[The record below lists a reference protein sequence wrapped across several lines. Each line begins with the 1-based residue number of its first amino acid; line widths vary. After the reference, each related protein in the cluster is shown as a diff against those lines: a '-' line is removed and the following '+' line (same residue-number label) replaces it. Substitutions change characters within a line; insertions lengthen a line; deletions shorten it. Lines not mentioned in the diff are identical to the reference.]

1 MLAAPND
8 FSGKKRRKNDG
19 GTTMSRLRIL
29 TATAL
34 VTALAVSAG
43 YAQQQQQQTQRLAG
57 TIERVDGNT
66 IFAKGRDGS
75 AITLNVPDNVVVT
88 AVFKATVADIKP
100 GAYIGSGAT
109 PQADGSQKAVE
120 VHIFAESMRG
130 QGDGHRPGWYGAPN
144 GTMTNGAVEPTGTVS
159 TVGAGGEPSFV
170 VKYKE
175 GDKRIVVPPNAHIVR
190 YEVGSKDDLKA
201 GVPFSIQAAAKQ
213 PDGTFT
219 TPRINVG
226 KDGGQPF

>member
-1 MLAAPND
+1 MSKLQVL
-8 FSGKKRRKNDG
+8 
-19 GTTMSRLRIL
+19 TT
-29 TATAL
+29 TAL

-43 YAQQQQQQTQRLAG
+43 YAQQQQQTQRLAG
-57 TIERVDGNT
+57 TIEKVEGST
-66 IFAKGRDGS
+66 VIGKGRDGS
-75 AITLNVPDNVVVT
+75 AVTIKLPDNAVVT
-88 AVFKATVADIKP
+88 AVLKATVDDIKP
-100 GAYIGSGAT
+100 GSYIGSGAV

-159 TVGAGGEPSFV
+159 TVGSGGEPSFV

-175 GDKRIVVPPNAHIVR
+175 GEKRIVVPANAHIVR
-190 YEVGSKDDLKA
+190 YEVGKKDDLKA
-201 GVPFSIQAAAKQ
+201 GAAFAILAAAKQ

-219 TPRINVG
+219 AARINVG
-226 KDGGQPF
+226 KDGARPF

>member
-1 MLAAPND
+1 
-8 FSGKKRRKNDG
+8 
-19 GTTMSRLRIL
+19 MSRLRIL

-34 VTALAVSAG
+34 VTAFAVAG
-43 YAQQQQQQTQRLAG
+43 AYAQQQAQRLAG

-66 IFAKGRDGS
+66 VFAKGRDGA
-75 AITLNVPDNVVVT
+75 AITLNLPDNVVVT

-130 QGDGHRPGWYGAPN
+130 QGDGHRPGWYGTPN
-144 GTMTNGAVEPTGTVS
+144 GTMTNGAVEPTGTV
-159 TVGAGGEPSFV
+159 GAATPGAEPTFL

-175 GDKRIVVPPNAHIVR
+175 GEKRIVVPANAHIVR
-190 YEVGSKDDLKA
+190 YEVGNKSDLKA
-201 GVPFSIQAAAKQ
+201 GAPFAIQAATKQ
-213 PDGTFT
+213 ADGTFT

-226 KDGGQPF
+226 KDGGAPF

>member
-1 MLAAPND
+1 
-8 FSGKKRRKNDG
+8 
-19 GTTMSRLRIL
+19 MSKLRIL

-34 VTALAVSAG
+34 VMASAVSAVH
-43 YAQQQQQQTQRLAG
+43 AQQQAQRLAG
-57 TIERVDGNT
+57 TIERVEGST
-66 IFAKGRDGS
+66 IFAKGRDGGVV
-75 AITLNVPDNVVVT
+75 TLKLPDNVVVT

-144 GTMTNGAVEPTGTVS
+144 GTMTNGAVEPTGTV
-159 TVGAGGEPSFV
+159 GAAGTTGGEPSFV

-175 GDKRIVVPPNAHIVR
+175 GDKRIVVPANAHIVR

>member
-1 MLAAPND
+1 
-8 FSGKKRRKNDG
+8 
-19 GTTMSRLRIL
+19 MSKLQIL
-29 TATAL
+29 TTAAL

-43 YAQQQQQQTQRLAG
+43 YAQQQQTQRLAG
-57 TIERVDGNT
+57 TIEKVDGGT
-66 IFAKGRDGS
+66 VVGKGRDGS
-75 AITLNVPDNVVVT
+75 AVTIKLPDNVVVT

-100 GAYIGSGAT
+100 GAYIGSGAV

-144 GTMTNGAVEPTGTVS
+144 GTMTNGAVEPTGTVA
-159 TVGAGGEPSFV
+159 TVGTGGEPTFV

-175 GDKRIVVPPNAHIVR
+175 GDKRIVVPANAHIVR

>member
-1 MLAAPND
+1 
-8 FSGKKRRKNDG
+8 
-19 GTTMSRLRIL
+19 MSRLRIL

-34 VTALAVSAG
+34 VTAFAVSGA
-43 YAQQQQQQTQRLAG
+43 YAQQQAQRLAG

-66 IFAKGRDGS
+66 VFAKGRDGA
-75 AITLNVPDNVVVT
+75 AITLNLPDNVVVT

-130 QGDGHRPGWYGAPN
+130 QGDGHRPGWYGTPN
-144 GTMTNGAVEPTGTVS
+144 GTMTNGAVEPTGTV
-159 TVGAGGEPSFV
+159 GAATPGAEPTFM

-175 GDKRIVVPPNAHIVR
+175 GEKRIVVPANAHIVR
-190 YEVGSKDDLKA
+190 YEVGNKSDLKA
-201 GVPFSIQAAAKQ
+201 GAPFAIQAATKQ
-213 PDGTFT
+213 ADGTFT

-226 KDGGQPF
+226 KDGGAPF

>member
-1 MLAAPND
+1 
-8 FSGKKRRKNDG
+8 
-19 GTTMSRLRIL
+19 MSKLRIL

-120 VHIFAESMRG
+120 VHILQESMRG
-130 QGDGHRPGWYGAPN
+130 QGDGHRPGWYGAQN
-144 GTMTNGAVEPTGTVS
+144 GTMTNGASSQPVRSATVAVAGS
-159 TVGAGGEPSFV
+159 RACREVQEATSGLWCPRTRTSHAMKSAAGAISRPARPSAS
-170 VKYKE
+170 
-175 GDKRIVVPPNAHIVR
+175 RR
-190 YEVGSKDDLKA
+190 
-201 GVPFSIQAAAKQ
+201 
-213 PDGTFT
+213 
-219 TPRINVG
+219 R
-226 KDGGQPF
+226 